1 MSAPS
6 RNFSQELLTRTDD
19 FNHGAA
25 VRSEA
30 LNEFAEVLDLALG
43 GGVRAV
49 NNRIGLTAAFGLDQ
63 VGVHA
68 LAPLTRSGTVLTPV
82 DTKVLMRPILSRQEA
97 EDFIAQLPQLPPEEP
112 ESRSMRLLK
121 EFYQQIVTSY
131 DCRRMAGLIRSA
143 VRRRKHALRTGRKVS
158 QMDERY
164 LRRAEDALYGEL
176 AAALDLPEEEVL
188 PYIRRTC
195 PQWPE

>member
-1 MSAPS
+1 MKWIKMYM
-6 RNFSQELLTRTDD
+6 RKELNGMFTEGQLVIYGGEGVCRI
-19 FNHGAA
+19 AA
-25 VRSEA
+25 VGPSS
-30 LNEFAEVLDLALG
+30 LSGTDKTKLYYT
-43 GGVRAV
+43 
-49 NNRIGLTAAFGLDQ
+49 LT
-63 VGVHA
+63 
-68 LAPLTRSGTVLTPV
+68 PLTRSGTVLTPV

-143 VRRRKHALRTGRKVS
+143 VRRRKHAS

-164 LRRAEDALYGEL
+164 LRRAESALYGEL

>member
-68 LAPLTRSGTVLTPV
+68 LGDEVGLDGFSTSSGELFVVGVLP
-82 DTKVLMRPILSRQEA
+82 R
-97 EDFIAQLPQLPPEEP
+97 
-112 ESRSMRLLK
+112 
-121 EFYQQIVTSY
+121 
-131 DCRRMAGLIRSA
+131 RSA
-143 VRRRKHALRTGRKVS
+143 
-158 QMDERY
+158 
-164 LRRAEDALYGEL
+164 
-176 AAALDLPEEEVL
+176 
-188 PYIRRTC
+188 
-195 PQWPE
+195 

>member
-1 MSAPS
+1 MFAAGDLVVYGGEGVCRIESIGPSGMSYDS
-6 RNFSQELLTRTDD
+6 GDRMYYHLT
-19 FNHGAA
+19 
-25 VRSEA
+25 
-30 LNEFAEVLDLALG
+30 
-43 GGVRAV
+43 
-49 NNRIGLTAAFGLDQ
+49 
-63 VGVHA
+63 
-68 LAPLTRSGTVLTPV
+68 PLYRSGTVLTPV

-164 LRRAEDALYGEL
+164 LRRAESALYGEL